1 MIKAIKEWLKWLSLS
16 NPMNWEMYSERGWSV
31 EIDYTSKPRRFY
43 RHKKHPYFITN
54 AFVKKP
60 LHITVLINRFLQD
73 YKGNNLIMNETLY
86 VISD

>member
-1 MIKAIKEWLKWLSLS
+1 MIKTIKEWLTWLSLS
-16 NPMNWEMYSERGWSV
+16 NPRNWEMHSERGWS
-31 EIDYTSKPRRFY
+31 EEMDYTSKPRRFY

-60 LHITVLINRFLQD
+60 LHITDLINRFITD
-73 YKGNNLIMNETLY
+73 YNNKALLMDETLY

>member
-1 MIKAIKEWLKWLSLS
+1 MIKTIKEWLKWLSLS
-16 NPMNWEMYSERGWSV
+16 NPMNWEMYSERGWS
-31 EIDYTSKPRRFY
+31 EEMDYTSKPRRFY

-60 LHITVLINRFLQD
+60 LHITDLINRFLLD
-73 YKGNNLIMNETLY
+73 YKNKSLLMDETLY